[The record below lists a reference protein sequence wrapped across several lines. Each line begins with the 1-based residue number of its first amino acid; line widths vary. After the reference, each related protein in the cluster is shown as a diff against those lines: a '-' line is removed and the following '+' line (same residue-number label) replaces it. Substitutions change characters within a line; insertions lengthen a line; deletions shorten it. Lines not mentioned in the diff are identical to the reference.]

1 MRPTNYFRFPTE
13 EAWNE
18 AALTLGVASIGPVI
32 VTEATYDEETGEELT
47 PAVYEDQTI
56 WSYYTHEHS
65 CDVVGIMYNDDG
77 VYETDE
83 ETGEIN
89 VVSEPTVIEGFHVNF
104 IGEFPEELQTNIVT
118 PSSPYRKF
126 AGH

>member
-56 WSYYTHEHS
+56 WSYYTHEHA
-65 CDVVGIMYNDDG
+65 CDVVGTVYNDDA
-77 VYETDE
+77 VFDAE
-83 ETGEIN
+83 GEMI
-89 VVSEPTVIEGFHVNF
+89 SAPTAKDGWHVN
-104 IGEFPEELQTNIVT
+104 IRMKSHDTLPEDLNTYIVEPQT
-118 PSSPYRKF
+118 PSRVF
-126 AGH
+126 A